1 MSTVDLLGKLD
12 AAIARIA
19 ERSHEGLLAWT
30 PSSRA
35 SLGRLLSEAREAINT
50 GITRESEAY
59 YEGLWAGLSSAI
71 RDFMPDDDSSPAV
84 PSLSFEQ
91 RAAVVERLE
100 VWREDALK

>member
-1 MSTVDLLGKLD
+1 MSTADLLGKLD

-19 ERSHEGLLAWT
+19 ERSREGPLAWA

-35 SLGRLLSEAREAINT
+35 SLGRLLSEARVAIDT
-50 GITRESEAY
+50 GIHRESEAY
-59 YEGLWAGLSSAI
+59 YDGLWAGIGNAI
-71 RDFMPDDDSSPAV
+71 ADFLPNGDRAPAV
-84 PSLSFEQ
+84 PSLSSEQ